1 MTSGPA
7 PAVQAPSKASESPP
21 AAVRS
26 FVPSLGASPAIGN
39 QARLRRLQARLKVGP
54 VDDPLEREADAVA
67 AQILGTAAAS
77 MSEISPAPTQ
87 ASRKCAQCEEEK
99 FAQRDMAPGGEVSA
113 DAAPALVDAAIAS
126 PAQPLDGALRA
137 LVEPRL
143 GRSLDDVRVHQGGAA
158 DAGARSVGARAFTVG
173 RDIVFA
179 DGEYAP
185 HTHPG
190 RELLVH
196 ELVHVAQ
203 QDGGHRAVQRACS
216 HDGTAVNCHNW
227 GLGMFPWVAGSI
239 AHSQIAV
246 WAGIPWHS
254 IPRAT
259 KLLMGL
265 PSFAGVPWGFAD
277 LWENGSA
284 AVRIGEIKSTA
295 TGSAVAAREAAHY
308 IKRHDESMLRG
319 PVARDDVAYQAA
331 VGPATKI
338 GAPLNLSSRTST
350 GVAVGPF
357 VGDPGKQL
365 WVEADSMGA
374 LVYWC
379 MGAGLPGPAW
389 LLAFRAAMDALK
401 QQLEALKRMMSE
413 LVDGV
418 IAGGRALARWIT
430 GVIGDI
436 VDWGAAN
443 SRALA
448 FVALILILLAAL
460 VLVIISL
467 LAEAPSA
474 GTSTAVLIPS
484 IVAVGAAAA
493 GIMMLVGASSPGLPQ
508 ATAAVASAIRPQ
520 EADASVTGASYDA
533 PMESASARQAAAAAT
548 APATDPGAQLT
559 SALAALMDP
568 TTIAAGALNAFSGGV
583 SEAQGL
589 AAANRAIAALRAAGA
604 GAEADAAVAQM
615 RSTGLA

>member
-1 MTSGPA
+1 MTSGSA
-7 PAVQAPSKASESPP
+7 QAVQAPSKASESSR
-21 AAVRS
+21 AAAPTI
-26 FVPSLGASPAIGN
+26 VPSLRAGPAIGN
-39 QARLRRLQARLKVGP
+39 QARLRQLQARLTVGP
-54 VDDPLEREADAVA
+54 VDDPLEREADLVA
-67 AQILGTAAAS
+67 AQILGTPAAPT
-77 MSEISPAPTQ
+77 SEISPAPVQ
-87 ASRKCAQCEEEK
+87 ASRKCAGCEEENL
-99 FAQRDMAPGGEVSA
+99 AQRDIAPGGQVST
-113 DAAPALVDAAIAS
+113 DVAPALVDAAIAS

-173 RDIVFA
+173 RDVVFA

-185 HTHPG
+185 DTPPG

-203 QDGGHRAVQRACS
+203 QDGGYRAVQRKCG
-216 HDGTAVNCHNW
+216 HDGTPVNCHNW
-227 GLGMFPWVAGSI
+227 GLGMFPWLAGSI
-239 AHSQIAV
+239 AHSQIAA

-259 KLLMGL
+259 KLLMGM
-265 PSFAGVPWGFAD
+265 PSVPGTPWGFAD
-277 LWENGSA
+277 LWENGA
-284 AVRIGEIKSTA
+284 GAVRIGEIKSTA
-295 TGSAVAAREAAHY
+295 TGSAVAAAEVAHY
-308 IKRHDESMLRG
+308 VIRHDESMARG
-319 PVARDDVAYQAA
+319 PGAPDDMAYQAA
-331 VGPATKI
+331 VGPMSKI
-338 GAPLNLSSRTST
+338 GAPLDLSGRTST

-365 WVEADSMGA
+365 WAEADSLGA

-379 MGAGLPGPAW
+379 MGAGLPSPLW
-389 LLAFRAAMDALK
+389 LLAFKAAMDALK
-401 QQLEALKRMMSE
+401 KQLAALKRMMSDI
-413 LVDGV
+413 VDGV

-448 FVALILILLAAL
+448 FAALMLILLVAL

-484 IVAVGAAAA
+484 IIAVGGAAA

-508 ATAAVASAIRPQ
+508 ATAAVASAVRPQ

-533 PMESASARQAAAAAT
+533 PMENASARQAAATAT
-548 APATDPGAQLT
+548 APTSDPGAQLT
-559 SALAALMDP
+559 TALAALMDP
-568 TTIAAGALNAFSGGV
+568 ATIAAGALNAFSGGARE
-583 SEAQGL
+583 SQGL
-589 AAANRAIAALRAAGA
+589 AAANAAIAALRGAGA
-604 GAEADAAVAQM
+604 GADADAALAQM